1 MNQNERIVIKSR
13 RDPCKIFKKMMQ
25 LLMVMMQ
32 LFLLT
37 RKMMQLHSLATL
49 RKSKAR
55 IFTPGTDLNQVRLD
69 SSTS

>member
-1 MNQNERIVIKSR
+1 MNQNERIVISR
-13 RDPCKIFKKMMQ
+13 RDPCKFFKKMMQ

>member
-55 IFTPGTDLNQVRLD
+55 IFTPGTDLNQVRLE